1 MGGKVSIRWEG
12 MGVVPSYERLA
23 GVEQIFSLH
32 ADHVRRVA
40 IVRRKERDEIR
51 EQRIQRGMR
60 LDILEMRRKLSRAP
74 LHASFVVFV
83 TVTALVSPA
92 YCGCRRDVDLFGPR
106 ENRYNNHFA

>member
-1 MGGKVSIRWEG
+1 MK
-12 MGVVPSYERLA
+12 RLA

-51 EQRIQRGMR
+51 EQRIQPDAHRHLGN
-60 LDILEMRRKLSRAP
+60 EKKSRAP

-83 TVTALVSPA
+83 TVTASYPSW
-92 YCGCRRDVDLFGPR
+92 CT
-106 ENRYNNHFA
+106 RYVGALR